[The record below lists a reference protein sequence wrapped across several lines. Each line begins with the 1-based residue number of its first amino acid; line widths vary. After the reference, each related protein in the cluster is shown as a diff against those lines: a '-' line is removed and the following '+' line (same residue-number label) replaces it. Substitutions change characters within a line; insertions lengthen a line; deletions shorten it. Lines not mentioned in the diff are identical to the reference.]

1 MPRKPM
7 RSKLRLLLQEP
18 QLLGRPANISDLIRS
33 IGVIR
38 LTAAASAACLSAA
51 ALSAAAF
58 SAACRVAE
66 CKLTKCAFERDK
78 PVVQPLLRLSLQQP
92 SALQRHWQP
101 FERQPLLQLSVST
114 SSVSA
119 LFEQTLDHRRTL
131 AAPSSTAACL
141 TREAGVASS
150 SLSSSLLPPEGGPAG
165 ASLAPVMY
173 QACVSSDCV
182 YIQISG
188 GPSST

>member
-38 LTAAASAACLSAA
+38 LTSAA